1 MRAAV
6 YEAFGAPE
14 VVTIREVPRPV
25 PRKDEVLIRVHT
37 ATVSAADWR
46 LRSREVPAGF
56 GLIVRLAFG
65 WSKPKH
71 AILGMDAAGV
81 VVEVGKAV
89 ERFTPG
95 QAVYAMLGPGGGGH
109 AEYVC
114 VKQDA
119 AIAQKPDAFSFEEAA
134 ALCFGGT
141 TALHFLRSA
150 ALEPGERVLVN
161 GASGAVGSAA
171 VQLAKHMGAHVT
183 GVCSEARAATVRGL
197 GADEVLDHAREDFAS
212 RGQRYDVILDAVGN
226 APFARCRGALN
237 RGGRLLAVVAGM
249 PTMLLAP
256 WVSLTTDKRLIVG
269 SAPESADDLR
279 ELGRLAAE
287 GSFRPLIGERFPLER
302 IVEAHRRVDSGHK
315 LGNVV
320 LTMTAD

>member
-6 YEAFGAPE
+6 NDSFGPPE

-25 PRKDEVLIRVHT
+25 PRKDEVLIRVHA

-56 GLIVRLAFG
+56 GLFVRLIFG

-71 AILGMDAAGV
+71 PILGMDAAGV
-81 VVEVGKAV
+81 VVEVGEAV
-89 ERFTPG
+89 ERFEPG
-95 QAVYAMLGPGGGGH
+95 QAVYAMLAPGGGGH

-114 VKQDA
+114 LKQDA
-119 AIAQKPDAFSFEEAA
+119 AIAHKPDALSFEEAA

-141 TALHFLRSA
+141 TALYYLRSA
-150 ALEPGERVLVN
+150 ALKPGERVLVN

-183 GVCSEARAATVRGL
+183 GVCSEANAATVREL
-197 GADEVLDHAREDFAS
+197 GADEVLDYAREDFAS
-212 RGQRYDVILDAVGN
+212 QGQRYDVILDAVGN
-226 APFARCRGALN
+226 APFARYRSILN

-279 ELGRLAAE
+279 ELGQLAAE
-287 GSFRPLIGERFPLER
+287 GSFRPLIGERLPLGR

-315 LGNVV
+315 LGNIVI
-320 LTMTAD
+320 TMTAD